1 MKYRFVLYGTWE
13 TTKGTIALNN
23 ANSILR
29 KTVTGQEAGEGLDR
43 YLLSFDAFRVARQVR
58 AELDLAEDRI
68 TEVSVR
74 TTPKGKEYLCIE
86 TPYGNAHNVWPVMVL
101 VALREGLAALDVQL
115 NRYEFEPAALG
126 FAWRD
131 LTFRLKELNEQ
142 IIQKTESFWK
152 LQRLYKTHFIRYS
165 EAAYVLTLGKS
176 RKFGLRERTMSFYRL
191 LLELCKPDETVIC
204 SDKSFVIKAPN
215 YKISYTVE
223 AYKKNPDVICY
234 MDKDSICVEKLNRIS
249 CEKAFEW
256 LRRNPGETAGERNGK
271 TGSNYRRTAERLAF
285 TEMTYRYG
293 NPADR
298 FCASLNITKAL
309 LKEPLDIDYSCYRDF
324 GPAIMFHKV
333 PLNQCRWQDEYDM
346 QAFSALKLD
355 PGIATFILPFI
366 EEKYPYFK
374 DRSSLADNHIPARM
388 LEDIKN
394 SIKQAQRTL
403 YTMEHPEALEP
414 YLKDADFYAI
424 IKNKEQTHHKD
435 GSGSDS
441 NGSEQHLPELIRQYR
456 LDIAH
461 LYDIFIKW
469 AEFQLEYGNDTDL
482 YNIIGP

>member
-29 KTVTGQEAGEGLDR
+29 KTVTGQETGEGLDR
-43 YLLSFDAFRVARQVR
+43 YLISFDAFRVARQVR

-74 TTPKGKEYLCIE
+74 TTPKEKEYICVQ
-86 TPYGNAHNVWPVMVL
+86 TPSQNAHNVWPVMVL

-115 NRYEFEPAALG
+115 NRYVFEPASLG

-131 LTFRLKELNEQ
+131 LTLRLRELNEQ
-142 IIQKTESFWK
+142 IIHKTESIWK
-152 LQRLYKTHFIRYS
+152 LRRLYKNHFIRYS
-165 EAAYVLTLGKS
+165 EAAYVVTLAKS
-176 RKFGLRERTMSFYRL
+176 QKFGLRERTMSFYRL
-191 LLELCKPDETVIC
+191 LLELSRPDETVLC
-204 SDKSFVIKAPN
+204 SDRCFVIKAPN
-215 YKISYTVE
+215 YKISYTIE
-223 AYKKNPDVICY
+223 AYRKNPDVICY
-234 MDKDSICVEKLNRIS
+234 MDKESICVEKLHRIS

-256 LRRNPGETAGERNGK
+256 LRNNPGETAGDRTGK
-271 TGSNYRRTAERLAF
+271 TGSNTHRTLERLAF
-285 TEMTYRYG
+285 TELVYRYG

-298 FCASLNITKAL
+298 FCASLDITKAL
-309 LKEPLDIDYSCYRDF
+309 LKESLDVDYSCYRDF

-346 QAFSALKLD
+346 QTFSALKIEAD
-355 PGIATFILPFI
+355 TASFILPFI

-374 DRSSLADNHIPARM
+374 DRSSLADNHIPAKM

-394 SIKQAQRTL
+394 RLKQIRQDL
-403 YTMEHPEALEP
+403 YNVENLEALEP
-414 YLKDADFYAI
+414 YLQNASFYALT
-424 IKNKEQTHHKD
+424 KNKGPAPYPPTDDAEADPK
-435 GSGSDS
+435 
-441 NGSEQHLPELIRQYR
+441 ELIRRHR

-461 LYDIFIKW
+461 LLDIFIRW